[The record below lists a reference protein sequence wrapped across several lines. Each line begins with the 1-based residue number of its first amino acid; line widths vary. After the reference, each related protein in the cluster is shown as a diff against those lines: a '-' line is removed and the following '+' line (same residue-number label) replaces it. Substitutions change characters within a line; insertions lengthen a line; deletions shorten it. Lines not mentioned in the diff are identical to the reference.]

1 MLKPIIRAGTALAVL
16 CLAAG
21 LMAGPAVAHER
32 RAVGGHLLVVGW
44 ADEPAYTGFKNAI
57 QIRLSNAATNEPVT
71 DLAEGELKVSVQFG
85 DEESES
91 MPVEPRFRV
100 GAFGDPG
107 DYQADL
113 IPSRPGT
120 YSYHLIG
127 TIKGE
132 KVDEKFTCGE
142 ETFDCPRAPSEVEFP
157 AKDPSSA
164 DLASRVQRMDSRVS
178 SAADSSGLARMLAI
192 AALIVAL
199 VGLALALFGA
209 KKRSA

>member
-1 MLKPIIRAGTALAVL
+1 MQKPIIRACTALAVL
-16 CLAAG
+16 FLAAG
-21 LMAGPAVAHER
+21 PMAVPAVAHER
-32 RAVGGHLLVVGW
+32 RTVGSHLLVVGW
-44 ADEPAYTGFKNAI
+44 ADEPAYTGFKNAV
-57 QIRLSNAATNEPVT
+57 QVRLSNAATNQPVT
-71 DLAEGELKVSVQFG
+71 DLAEGELKVSVRFG
-85 DEESES
+85 DEQSES
-91 MPVEPRFRV
+91 MAVEPRFRV

-120 YSYHLIG
+120 FSYHFTG

-157 AKDPSSA
+157 ARDPSSA
-164 DLASRVQRMDSRVS
+164 ELASRVQRMDSRVS
-178 SAADSSGLARMLAI
+178 SAAGSSGFARVFAIGALA
-192 AALIVAL
+192 VAL
-199 VGLALALFGA
+199 VGLTLALPGV